1 MANLSGAMGD
11 IAKGARAA
19 VYSTLWLGRFA
30 KRHYNSAKDGT
41 CLLCN
46 NLKPDGH
53 ENTTTWTPEGDSKPT
68 TSLPGGGIIKPP
80 PSGGDI
86 LALTLQDLSTAKLLQ
101 CRDIDPKTGVPVRD
115 CRYCRLLCEIFDHF
129 FIDEWMSW
137 ITETRNG
144 MPVSFGLMIRQGAP
158 LVVTTI
164 GFVHDK
170 YLKNARA
177 DIEVYLDSSPPPQTI
192 PALPTIGPAGTR
204 QTDTR
209 SPACMSFIKESV
221 EQCHQEHPL
230 CRNEARGFNPTRLLY
245 LGGKDDC
252 LRLCETAGWEQP
264 LCYAAFSHCWGG
276 SDVVKL
282 TSATLEGFKQ
292 QIDVALL
299 PNTFKDA
306 MSVAKEL
313 QIPYLWIDSLCIIQ
327 GDEADWEIE
336 AARMEQVYSSAFI
349 VITAASSPNPET
361 AILGPREA
369 EWLPKIFE
377 LPVTPDA
384 IVRIVARKRHILAAP
399 MEQGQCE
406 PPFANIGTDLKRIGP
421 LYNRGWCFQEAY
433 LAYRNLQFT
442 PGAIVFECKTHRK
455 SEDQLPPYPS
465 TISNAQQS
473 VDLTEQWHRIVKSF
487 TSRQL
492 TYGSD
497 KLPAIGGAAR
507 TMPQAQTTQYVAGL
521 WRSTLLFDLMWHVM
535 PYMVL
540 AGQDRQALSFD
551 DHDGGP
557 PTWSWASMNWGVVW
571 TQFLRTQLVAELLDV
586 QVAGSHLDPF
596 GKVSGGLL
604 TLRGRLKRCELR
616 SDGALTH
623 DAFYIKSDGTRSEL
637 QHYRTDGPLS
647 FEHEPG
653 PYGARV
659 RRGRNGPYSNNLE
672 TTAVVFFIASNTL
685 LASGMW
691 KQYLGLVLGTSPRS
705 PGCLE
710 RVGLIW
716 RLPTHWYDTAEEG
729 IVKIA

>member
-1 MANLSGAMGD
+1 MAKLSGAMDD
-11 IAKGARAA
+11 IAKVARAG
-19 VYSTLWLGRFA
+19 VYSTFWLGRFA
-30 KRHYNSAKDGT
+30 KRYYNNAVNGT

-53 ENTTTWTPEGDSKPT
+53 EKTTIWTPEGDNKPT
-68 TSLPGGGIIKPP
+68 TSLPGGGITRSPA
-80 PSGGDI
+80 SRGEI
-86 LALTLQDLSTAKLLQ
+86 LALTLKDLSTTKLLQ
-101 CRDIDPKTGVPVRD
+101 CRDIDPKTGAPARD
-115 CRYCRLLCEIFDHF
+115 CPYCRLLCEIFDHF

-144 MPVSFGLMIRQGAP
+144 MPISFGLMIRQGAP

-177 DIEVYLDSSPPPQTI
+177 DVELYVDYVPPPQVM
-192 PALPTIGPAGTR
+192 PALPTIGPAGIR
-204 QTDTR
+204 QTDTL
-209 SPACMSFIKESV
+209 SLACTSFIKDSI
-221 EQCHQEHPL
+221 EQCDREHPL
-230 CRNEARGFNPTRLLY
+230 CRNEARGFKPTRLLH
-245 LGGKDDC
+245 LDDKDTH
-252 LRLCETAGWEQP
+252 LRLCETAGWKQP
-264 LCYAAFSHCWGG
+264 ERYVAFSHCWGG
-276 SDVVKL
+276 SDLVKL
-282 TSATLEGFKQ
+282 TPATLEGFKEGM
-292 QIDVALL
+292 DVSVL

-306 MSVAKEL
+306 LSVAQEL

-336 AARMEQVYSSAFI
+336 AARMGQVYSSAFI

-369 EWLPKIFE
+369 EWLPKTFD
-377 LPVTPDA
+377 LPLTHDVNVP
-384 IVRIVARKRHILAAP
+384 IVARKRHILAAP

-406 PPFANIGTDLKRIGP
+406 PPFANTGTDLKRIGP

-442 PGAIVFECKTHRK
+442 PGAIVFECKTHRR

-465 TISNAQQS
+465 TIPSARES
-473 VDLTEQWHRIVKSF
+473 VDPTEQWHRVVKSF

-492 TYGSD
+492 TFGSD

-521 WRSTLLFDLMWHVM
+521 WHSTLLLDLMWHVM

-540 AGQDRQALSFD
+540 AGQDREALSYD
-551 DHDGGP
+551 DDNGGP

-571 TQFLRTQLVAELLDV
+571 SQFPRTQLIAELLDV
-586 QVAGSHLDPF
+586 QVAGSHLDPY

-604 TLRGRLKRCELR
+604 TLHGRLKRCELR
-616 SDGALTH
+616 SNGALTH
-623 DAFYIKSDGTRSEL
+623 DAFYTQADGTKSEL

-647 FEHEPG
+647 LNHEAG

-659 RRGRNGPYSNNLE
+659 RRGRQGPYSSNLE
-672 TTAVVFFIASNTL
+672 TTAVVFFITSNTL
-685 LASGMW
+685 LVNGMW
-691 KQYLGLVLGTSPRS
+691 KQYQGLVLGTSPRS

-716 RLPTHWYDTAEEG
+716 RLPAHWYDTAEEG
-729 IVKIA
+729 TVQIV